1 MNGNWAS
8 LYMTKKLGASTTLA
22 SLALTTFWGAVTAG
36 RILFAAIE
44 KWFPERRTCQVLPFV
59 VAIAFFAV
67 SLLPTSHPYLGIV
80 AFALAGLGCSALL
93 PLTMSFAEEEL
104 TTITAS
110 VAGGLIAF
118 YQIGYGIAAFGV
130 GPLQSRAG
138 LELNTIY
145 GGTAIVAL
153 VMSALSFVVVR
164 SGRRRAVRSG
174 ITVTQ
179 STIPT
184 STINDRGGNVMSLKG
199 KVAIVTGGNSGIGL
213 SIVLELAKQG
223 ANIVID
229 YVSHPEATEALEKQ
243 VAALGDQVIGVKA
256 DVSKVAELQSLID
269 AAVKTFGR
277 LDIMVNNA
285 GVETRTSVLDTT
297 EEQYEKVLSIN
308 LKSAFFGTQLAA
320 KQMIKQGG
328 GGRIINITSVHEDW
342 PMPGNTAYCLSKGG
356 MRMLTRTA
364 GVELAPHNILVV
376 GVGPGAVA
384 TPINLSTMKDPALM
398 KKLDTAIPLGRMA
411 QPEEIGSVVAFLAGD
426 GARYIT
432 ATTIFADGGIMH
444 SSPGL

>member
-1 MNGNWAS
+1 MN
-8 LYMTKKLGASTTLA
+8 
-22 SLALTTFWGAVTAG
+22 
-36 RILFAAIE
+36 
-44 KWFPERRTCQVLPFV
+44 
-59 VAIAFFAV
+59 
-67 SLLPTSHPYLGIV
+67 
-80 AFALAGLGCSALL
+80 
-93 PLTMSFAEEEL
+93 
-104 TTITAS
+104 
-110 VAGGLIAF
+110 
-118 YQIGYGIAAFGV
+118 
-130 GPLQSRAG
+130 
-138 LELNTIY
+138 
-145 GGTAIVAL
+145 
-153 VMSALSFVVVR
+153 
-164 SGRRRAVRSG
+164 
-174 ITVTQ
+174 
-179 STIPT
+179 
-184 STINDRGGNVMSLKG
+184 LKG

-213 SIVLELAKQG
+213 AIVLELAKQG

-243 VAALGDQVIGVKA
+243 VADLGDQAIGVEA
-256 DVSKVAELQSLID
+256 DVSKVDDLQNLIE
-269 AAVKTFGR
+269 AAVQRFGR

-297 EEQYEKVLSIN
+297 EEQYEKVLAIN

-320 KQMIKQGG
+320 KQMVKQGG
-328 GGRIINITSVHEDW
+328 GGRIINISSVHEDW
-342 PMPGNTAYCLSKGG
+342 PMPGNTPYCLSKGG

-398 KKLDTAIPLGRMA
+398 KKLDAAIPLGRMA

-432 ATTIFADGGIMH
+432 ATTIFADGGIMQ